1 MTNYNELAAFAAVVR
16 EGSFTRAAAQLGITP
31 SALSHGLKRLEGKLG
46 LTLLHR
52 STRSVAPT
60 EAGQRLY
67 ASVAPRLEDIRLE
80 LAALS
85 ESRDEISGRVR
96 INAPDH
102 AVQSVIWPRL
112 SPLLA
117 AHPHLHV
124 ELSSEDRFTDIIAN
138 RFDIGVRLGRDVAA
152 DMIAARIAPDM
163 PMAVAG
169 SPAYFRRHGTP
180 RSPDELERHQCL
192 GFRLPTHANLLAWQ
206 FKQRRRTRSL
216 QPNGRLVFNEPATL
230 LAAARDGHG
239 LIWLPRAL
247 MQQDLDAGRL
257 VSVLNEHAISYE
269 GYHLYYPARRTSAA
283 MRAVI
288 EAMKPPAG

>member
-16 EGSFTRAAAQLGITP
+16 EGSFTRAAAQLGVTP
-31 SALSHGLKRLEGKLG
+31 SALSHSLKRLEAKLG

-52 STRSVAPT
+52 STRSAAPT
-60 EAGQRLY
+60 EAGQRLFQ
-67 ASVAPRLEDIRLE
+67 SVEPRLEDIRLE

-85 ESRDEISGRVR
+85 ESNDAISGSVR
-96 INAPDH
+96 INAPDY
-102 AVQSVIWPRL
+102 AVQTVIWPRL

-117 AHPHLHV
+117 AHPQLHV
-124 ELSSEDRFTDIIAN
+124 EISSEDRFTDIIAS

-163 PMAVAG
+163 PMAVAA
-169 SPAYFRRHGTP
+169 SPGYLSRHGIP
-180 RSPDELERHQCL
+180 RIPDELEQHQCM
-192 GFRLPTHANLLAWQ
+192 GFRLPTHANLLPWE
-206 FKQRRRTRSL
+206 FKQRRKRRSL

-239 LIWLPRAL
+239 LVWLPRTML
-247 MQQDLDAGRL
+247 EEDLRAKKL
-257 VSVLNEHAISYE
+257 VSVLDDYAIRYD

-288 EAMKPPAG
+288 EAMKMREA